1 MMRMVLKSTAP
12 SGHQWK
18 RPSSATSVTAIA
30 SGNSLTDPIFTG
42 GVFGNK
48 GTSWLINQY
57 AGSVVSG
64 IAKSTQPGSP
74 MSYRWANATVPPD
87 AKTLIADYDLL
98 ILTDVSTN
106 FDTDVYPPTAAGLP
120 AEALLWANHA
130 WTNGAETILWC
141 PNARQ
146 DKANIAA
153 QYANRFEL
161 WAKIQDY
168 CNAALPAGKKPVRL
182 IPGAWLWHQFWL
194 DQQSG
199 QCPTPTWYDDLFIDA
214 VHPGGIS
221 PYIFC
226 LIHAV
231 CIYGIDPYLLAD
243 AIPGIATPTPED
255 VAYIKAHMKNLVK
268 SFDRGGVDVSGWA

>member
-18 RPSSATSVTAIA
+18 RPASPTNVPAIA

-42 GVFGNK
+42 GVYGNA
-48 GTSWLINQY
+48 GVSWLINQH
-57 AGSVVSG
+57 AGSVVSS

-98 ILTDVSTN
+98 ILTDLSTN

-120 AEALLWANHA
+120 AETLLWANHA
-130 WTNGAETILWC
+130 WANGAETILWC

-243 AIPGIATPTPED
+243 AIPGIATPTPAD
-255 VAYIKAHMKNLVK
+255 VAYIKAHIKSLVK
-268 SFDRGGVDVSGWA
+268 GFDRGGVDVSSWS